1 MQLNQM
7 GLVRQIQKEI
17 EKVQL
22 DIDNRDD
29 NKLKTMELLGKREG
43 LKLALEIISN
53 PR

>member
-43 LKLALEIISN
+43 LELALEIVSN
-53 PR
+53 PS

>member
-1 MQLNQM
+1 MLLNQM

-43 LKLALEIISN
+43 LELALEIVSN
-53 PR
+53 PS